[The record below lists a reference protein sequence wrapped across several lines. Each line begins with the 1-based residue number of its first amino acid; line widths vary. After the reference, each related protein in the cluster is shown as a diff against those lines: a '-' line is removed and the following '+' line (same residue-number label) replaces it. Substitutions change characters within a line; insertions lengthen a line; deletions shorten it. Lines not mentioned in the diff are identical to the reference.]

1 MFDILICTL
10 IDGFSLAEC
19 KFSNSVAK
27 TLVIV
32 PRAPPQTLT
41 RLEESLTINRPFLVY
56 KTQQL
61 EEKPCWCAIAVKT
74 IAQKHLH
81 FASPQ

>member
-1 MFDILICTL
+1 MAYVPDRGHMSASRMFDILICTL
-10 IDGFSLAEC
+10 VDGFSLALC

-41 RLEESLTINRPFLVY
+41 RLEDP
-56 KTQQL
+56 
-61 EEKPCWCAIAVKT
+61 
-74 IAQKHLH
+74 
-81 FASPQ
+81 